1 MINESAAAGT
11 RRRWKLSVKDPLVF
25 RRCINVEKRTV
36 YLHGNLYR
44 VSQMSVD
51 HRLCPTVWFGAP
63 QLIKDSAIK
72 DHRMP
77 MPSVLDRPDN
87 RRTGSLVCVPQSRHS
102 LDIDQWHIDQGDKNP
117 AHTRPVNSPQPDK

>member
-72 DHRMP
+72 
-77 MPSVLDRPDN
+77 
-87 RRTGSLVCVPQSRHS
+87 
-102 LDIDQWHIDQGDKNP
+102 
-117 AHTRPVNSPQPDK
+117 